1 MKTKLFLS
9 VLALAM
15 VAVAFMYGSSY
26 GDQKSCCCTNCVC
39 VSCTCAEGNCL
50 GCGDNG
56 CCTAG
61 NCAMTS
67 CDSKKGCGS
76 SSSCD
81 SKKGCGSSS
90 SCDSKMTSGGALIAA
105 ACCCADCKCEN
116 CTCAENCCKD
126 GGCKGC
132 KDNNCCDKGN
142 CAGGNCCKDMKTS
155 GGVSSDSAVCVVSG
169 EPLVKGKE
177 VVLNYLGKDYSFCC
191 DNCVTS
197 FKNEP
202 IKYIK
207 DGLMCPVMNEPV
219 KNSVSTVY
227 EGTKYYFCCK
237 MCIKDFEADANK
249 YLKKEPKTDNK

>member
-26 GDQKSCCCTNCVC
+26 GEQESCCCTNCVC
-39 VSCTCAEGNCL
+39 ISCTCDEGNCS

-56 CCTAG
+56 CCA
-61 NCAMTS
+61 S
-67 CDSKKGCGS
+67 
-76 SSSCD
+76 
-81 SKKGCGSSS
+81 
-90 SCDSKMTSGGALIAA
+90 
-105 ACCCADCKCEN
+105 
-116 CTCAENCCKD
+116 
-126 GGCKGC
+126 
-132 KDNNCCDKGN
+132 GN
-142 CAGGNCCKDMKTS
+142 CAGGNCCKDMNKS
-155 GGVSSDSAVCVVSG
+155 GGVSGDSAVCVVSG

-207 DGLMCPVMNEPV
+207 DGLMCPVMNEPAK
-219 KNSVSTVY
+219 KNVYTVY

-237 MCIKDFEADANK
+237 MCIKEFEADANK
-249 YLKKEPKTDNK
+249 YLKKEPKTDNN

>member
-1 MKTKLFLS
+1 VKIVHALKT
-9 VLALAM
+9 
-15 VAVAFMYGSSY
+15 AV
-26 GDQKSCCCTNCVC
+26 K
-39 VSCTCAEGNCL
+39 
-50 GCGDNG
+50 
-56 CCTAG
+56 TAD
-61 NCAMTS
+61 AKDAKIITAVI
-67 CDSKKGCGS
+67 KE
-76 SSSCD
+76 
-81 SKKGCGSSS
+81 
-90 SCDSKMTSGGALIAA
+90 IA
-105 ACCCADCKCEN
+105 
-116 CTCAENCCKD
+116 
-126 GGCKGC
+126 
-132 KDNNCCDKGN
+132 
-142 CAGGNCCKDMKTS
+142 AGGNCCKDMKKS

>member
-39 VSCTCAEGNCL
+39 VSCTCDEGNCS

-81 SKKGCGSSS
+81 SK
-90 SCDSKMTSGGALIAA
+90 M
-105 ACCCADCKCEN
+105 
-116 CTCAENCCKD
+116 
-126 GGCKGC
+126 
-132 KDNNCCDKGN
+132 
-142 CAGGNCCKDMKTS
+142 TS

-207 DGLMCPVMNEPV
+207 DGLMCPVMNEPAK
-219 KNSVSTVY
+219 KNVSTVY

-249 YLKKEPKTDNK
+249 YLNKEPKTDNK